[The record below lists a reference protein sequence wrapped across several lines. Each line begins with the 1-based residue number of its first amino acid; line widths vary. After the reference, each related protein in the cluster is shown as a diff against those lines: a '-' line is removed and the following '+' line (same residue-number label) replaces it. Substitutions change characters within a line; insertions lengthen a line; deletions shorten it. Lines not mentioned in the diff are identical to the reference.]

1 MSASSYCDIFS
12 LHLFFFFFGLCKFE
26 KRQLDEGW
34 IAKLMF
40 IQSFLG
46 EDLILIDS
54 LNTYL
59 FFSLV

>member
-12 LHLFFFFFGLCKFE
+12 LHLFFFFLGLCKFE
-26 KRQLDEGW
+26 QRQLDEGW

-54 LNTYL
+54 LNT
-59 FFSLV
+59 